1 MVSLT
6 GAGESTAHEAPVP
19 LPRTFEREPRRPA
32 AEAVM
37 PGTGSRRGSAGRARS
52 VCVIGAGISGLVAA
66 KVLLGRGH
74 DVAVVEKSGDLGGVW
89 EPARSYPCVRTQTP
103 RDLYRFSDFPMPA
116 DYPEW
121 PTGAQMHAYL
131 DAYAARFGL
140 RPRVRFRT
148 EVLSVSR
155 RADGGRGWSV
165 TLREA
170 GAETETETRHYDFV
184 VVATGQF
191 SRPRTL
197 PLPGEDAFR
206 AAGGSIGHSSEHV
219 DGARVRDRDVVVV
232 GFSKSATDVAMDALG
247 EGARSVT
254 VVYRRATWKIPHFF
268 GGAVNFKRILYCRA
282 SEAMFMPW
290 APSRAGRLARRLL
303 APAIR
308 ANWRAL
314 EALLDVQFGLRK
326 AGLRPDTR
334 IEDGIHCATGI
345 ETPGFYKA
353 VREGRIRAVKGEITG
368 YEPGR
373 VVVDGATGIAAHLV
387 VLAIGWSQDLPFLD
401 EDARRLLIEPDGQYR
416 LHRWAVNPDLPDLGF
431 VGFNSSFASALS
443 AELGA
448 HWLARWL
455 DGELARQP
463 TDADTRAEIERT
475 LDWKR
480 RGRAAAAGYGGLC
493 VAPFHHAHFD
503 ELMADMGARSRRG
516 NVFAAYL
523 APLDPKGYA
532 EALEAAPGRAPATGE
547 AAP

>member
-1 MVSLT
+1 
-6 GAGESTAHEAPVP
+6 
-19 LPRTFEREPRRPA
+19 
-32 AEAVM
+32 M
-37 PGTGSRRGSAGRARS
+37 PDTGSRSNLDGRVRK

-74 DVAVVEKSGDLGGVW
+74 DVAIVEKSGDLGGVW
-89 EPARSYPCVRTQTP
+89 EPARSYPGVRTQTP

-121 PTGAQMHAYL
+121 PTGGQMHAYL
-131 DAYAARFGL
+131 DAYAALFGL
-140 RPRVRFRT
+140 RPRLRFRT
-148 EVLSVSR
+148 EVLSLSR
-155 RADGGRGWSV
+155 RPDSERGWSV

-170 GAETETETRHYDFV
+170 GAETETRHCDFV

-219 DGARVRDRDVVVV
+219 DGARARHRDVVVV
-232 GFSKSATDVAMDALG
+232 GFSKSATDVAMDALA

-290 APSRAGRLARRLL
+290 APNRAGRLARRLL

-314 EALLDVQFGLRK
+314 EALLDLQFGLRK

-353 VREGRIRAVKGEITG
+353 VREGRIRAVKGEVTG

-373 VVVDGATGIAAHLV
+373 VVVGGATGIAADLV
-387 VLAIGWSQDLPFLD
+387 VLAIGWRQDLPFLD
-401 EDARRLLIEPDGQYR
+401 DEARRSLVEPDGQWR
-416 LHRWAVNPDLPDLGF
+416 LHRWLVNPDLPDLGF

-463 TDADTRAEIERT
+463 TDATMRAEIDRV

-480 RGRAAAAGYGGLC
+480 RGRSVATGYGGLC

-503 ELMADMGARSRRG
+503 ELMADMGARTKRS
-516 NVFAAYL
+516 NALAAHL
-523 APLDPKGYA
+523 APISPEAYA
-532 EALEAAPGRAPATGE
+532 ELLETAPGRGPAAREGV
-547 AAP
+547 P